1 MNSYEEGASVQAYL
15 YRLTGKKKRIKIPY
29 YFIFVV
35 GISCKKEKKKKKQ
48 TYIIIVKI
56 SIILFMRAYESF
68 VCLLNCSVNLN

>member
-35 GISCKKEKKKKKQ
+35 GISCKKEKKKKK
-48 TYIIIVKI
+48 TNIYYYCENIDNLIH
-56 SIILFMRAYESF
+56 ES
-68 VCLLNCSVNLN
+68 L